1 MTRIEGNLKER
12 LDCIYDMYNKREY
25 VNPDPLL
32 FLYNYSEK
40 KDREIAGFLAACFAY
55 GRVDQIMKTV
65 GYILG
70 KLVPG
75 PHAYLMTRKKKDMLN
90 EFKGF
95 RYRFAGD
102 AHLVGLLWGLK
113 QVIVR
118 HGSLENCFHEGWT
131 PDDETIFQGLIFL
144 SEQVRKISSIG
155 HHNNIGHLLADPEK
169 KSACKRSHLFL
180 RWMVRQDRVDPGGWD
195 GIPPGR
201 LIVPVDTHMHRTGIL
216 LEFTKRKS
224 CDMKTALEITR
235 GFRRLL
241 PEDPVKYDFSLT
253 RFGIRKDLDITCL
266 KNAVCQHGVKG
277 K

>member
-1 MTRIEGNLKER
+1 VVKIQDNLKER
-12 LDCIYDMYNKREY
+12 LDCIYERYNKREY

-75 PHAYLMTRKKKDMLN
+75 PYAYLMTRKKEDMVS

-95 RYRFAGD
+95 RYRFASD
-102 AHLVGLLWGLK
+102 VHLVELLWGIR
-113 QVIVR
+113 QVIAR
-118 HGSLENCFHEGWT
+118 FDSLENCFRDGWT
-131 PDDETIFQGLIFL
+131 SEDGTIVQGLIFL
-144 SEQVRKISSIG
+144 SEQVRQISDIG
-155 HHNNIGHLLADPEK
+155 HHNDIGHLLADPKK

-180 RWMVRQDRVDPGGWD
+180 RWMVRQDLVDPGGWD
-195 GIPPGR
+195 GIPTSR
-201 LIVPVDTHMHRTGIL
+201 LIVPVDTHMHRTGIM
-216 LEFTKRKS
+216 LEFTQRKS

-235 GFRRLL
+235 GFRKLL

-253 RFGIRKDLDITCL
+253 RFGIRKDLDMKYL
-266 KNAVCQHGVKG
+266 KDAVCQHGIKG
-277 K
+277 Q